1 MTTIQNVCQ
10 ILTTIMRK
18 RMHKQNLKNGQ
29 RRIYVVIAILSTLMT
44 DNLTGEFRINK
55 IISAEIINGKRKYNG
70 SYVRRTSL

>member
-1 MTTIQNVCQ
+1 
-10 ILTTIMRK
+10 
-18 RMHKQNLKNGQ
+18 MHKQNLKNGQ

-70 SYVRRTSL
+70 TYVRRTSL